1 MAARKYAF
9 KSAQEI
15 INQKQSYVANINMVW
30 DAATEAAEELT
41 KAPNNAR
48 DEILLCGSYDLQCKH
63 RTLACLKVGDCSS
76 QRKTSPVA

>member
-30 DAATEAAEELT
+30 DAATEAAEAL
-41 KAPNNAR
+41 KPSHNSRVMPCPVCDAPAVVEEVTVCSNCGERVAVAR
-48 DEILLCGSYDLQCKH
+48 
-63 RTLACLKVGDCSS
+63 T
-76 QRKTSPVA
+76 